1 MAGDLDFAKVSALL
15 HFDGADGATTF
26 IDSSGSPKTVTGLG
40 TAAISTAQSVFG
52 GSSLLST
59 GGGVTIPD
67 DAGFDVATGD
77 FSIEIRLRPTSF
89 ASAGIIVNKALGTG
103 SDYPFQAYA
112 TTGGEIV
119 FRSYSGATEL
129 FSITTSSVLSV
140 NTWAS
145 VQLNRSGSTFRVLVD
160 GVQVGSASYA
170 GSLPSNSYAVS
181 ICAYSD
187 NAYPFLGYSEEF
199 RFTKGLARNVTTY
212 TPSAAPF
219 PGGGPAYTLSGTVRD
234 ATGALASRK
243 VAAYREETNALVGTT
258 TSDATTGVYSIEVPT
273 DSAHT
278 LIFYPAVGE
287 DLNALV
293 LRGVLP
299 IES

>member
-1 MAGDLDFAKVSALL
+1 MAADLDFAKVSALL

-26 IDSSGSPKTVTGLG
+26 IDSSGSPKTVARLG

-103 SDYPFQAYA
+103 SNYPFQAYVTA
-112 TTGGEIV
+112 GGGIV
-119 FRSYSGATEL
+119 FRSYFGATEL

-140 NTWAS
+140 NTWAA

-187 NAYPFLGYSEEF
+187 GTAPFLGYSEEF

-219 PGGGPAYTLSGTVRD
+219 PGGTTFTLSGTVRD

-243 VAAYREETNALVGTT
+243 VAAYREETNALAGTT
-258 TSDATTGVYSIEVPT
+258 TSDATTGVYNIETPADT
-273 DSAHT
+273 AHT
-278 LIFYPAVGE
+278 LVFYPALGE

-299 IES
+299 IEP